1 MDKELLEL
9 YSDYLLSSFSYTT
22 ATGLSI
28 MTEGE
33 ISHDKVTRFLS
44 ERDFSSKDL
53 WKIVKPTIREIQT
66 EESIIAI
73 DDTIEEKPYTE
84 ENEIVNWYY
93 DHTKG
98 RSIKGINLLSALYV
112 NDKGKVPLN
121 YMIVKKTKTVYD
133 EKKGKDKRV
142 SEETKNQM
150 YQKMLNQIMKNN
162 VQFKYVIN
170 DVWYASAANMVHIK
184 KELKKEFIMPIKTN
198 RKVAFSRQ
206 DKIYEKYVTVS
217 SLELK
222 EDTVYK
228 IYLEDV
234 PFELSLIKQVA
245 YDSVSGVFKNEDGSE
260 GVLYLVTSDK
270 ALTYKQ
276 ITELYQRRWKIE
288 VYHKSLKKNA
298 SLCKSPARM
307 VRTQS
312 NHIFASIF
320 AYYKLECMSMKTKL
334 NHFAIK
340 AKIYEKAIKVAYEE
354 LQQVNQLSFEF
365 A

>member
-33 ISHDKVTRFLS
+33 ISHDKITRFLS
-44 ERDFSSKDL
+44 ESDLSSKQL
-53 WKIVKPTIREIQT
+53 WKLVKPTIREIET
-66 EESIIAI
+66 EDGIVAI

-84 ENEIVNWYY
+84 ENEIVSWYH

-98 RSIKGINLLSALYV
+98 RSVKGINLLSALYV
-112 NDKGKVPLN
+112 NEKGKIPIN
-121 YMIVKKTKTVYD
+121 YLIVKKTKTIYD
-133 EKKGKDKRV
+133 EKKGKQRRV
-142 SEETKNQM
+142 SEVTKNQM
-150 YQKMLNQIMKNN
+150 YQQMLNQIIKNK

-170 DVWYASAANMVHIK
+170 DVWYASAANMVYIK
-184 KELKKEFIMPIKTN
+184 KKLEKEFIMPIKTN
-198 RKVAFSRQ
+198 RKVALSRK
-206 DKIYEKYVTVS
+206 DKIYGKYVTVS

-222 EDTVYK
+222 ENTIYK

-234 PFELSLIKQVA
+234 PFELYLVKQI
-245 YDSVSGVFKNEDGSE
+245 FKNEDGTE
-260 GVLYLVTSDK
+260 GILYLVTSQK
-270 ALTYKQ
+270 TLTYNQ
-276 ITELYQRRWKIE
+276 ITELYQKRWKIE

-307 VRTQS
+307 IRTQS

-320 AYYKLECMSMKTKL
+320 AFYKLECMSMKTRL

-340 AKIYEKAIKVAYEE
+340 ARIYEKAIKVAYEE
-354 LQQVNQLSFEF
+354 LQQVHQLSFEF
-365 A
+365 AK

>member
-1 MDKELLEL
+1 MDRELLEL

-44 ERDFSSKDL
+44 EGDFSSKDL
-53 WKIVKPTIREIQT
+53 WKLIKPTVREI
-66 EESIIAI
+66 ENDNSIVAI

-93 DHTKG
+93 DHAKG
-98 RSIKGINLLSALYV
+98 RSVKGINIISALYI
-112 NDKGKVPLN
+112 NDKGKIPLN
-121 YMIVKKTKTVYD
+121 FSIVKKTKKIYD
-133 EKKGKDKRV
+133 EKKGKERRV
-142 SEETKNQM
+142 SELTKNQM
-150 YQKMLNQIMKNN
+150 YQQMLNQIIKNK

-170 DVWYASAANMVHIK
+170 DIWYSSADNMVYIK
-184 KELKKEFIMPIKTN
+184 KKLGKEFIMPIKSN
-198 RKVAFSRQ
+198 RKIAMSRE

-222 EDTVYK
+222 ENTIYK

-234 PFELSLIKQVA
+234 PFALYLAKQH
-245 YDSVSGVFKNEDGSE
+245 FKNEDGTE
-260 GVLYLVTSDK
+260 GVLYSVTSDNI
-270 ALTYKQ
+270 LTYQ
-276 ITELYQRRWKIE
+276 EIIALYQKRWKIE

-307 VRTQS
+307 ARTQS

-320 AYYKLECMSMKTKL
+320 AFYKLESLSMKAKI

-340 AKIYEKAIKVAYEE
+340 ASIYQKAVKVAYEE
-354 LQQVNQLSFEF
+354 LQQIHQLSFEF
-365 A
+365 AK

>member
-1 MDKELLEL
+1 MDKELLEI

-33 ISHDKVTRFLS
+33 ISHDKVPRFLS
-44 ERDFSSKDL
+44 ESQFSSKEL
-53 WKIVKPTIREIQT
+53 WKIVKATIREIQT
-66 EESIIAI
+66 EDGIVAI

-84 ENEIVNWYY
+84 ENEIVSWYH

-98 RSIKGINLLSALYV
+98 RAVKGINLLSALYI
-112 NDKGKVPLN
+112 NERGKIPIN
-121 YMIVKKTKTVYD
+121 YLIVKKTKTVYD
-133 EKKGKDKRV
+133 EKKRKERKV
-142 SEETKNQM
+142 SEVTKNQM
-150 YQKMLNQIMKNN
+150 YQQMLNQIIKNK

-184 KELKKEFIMPIKTN
+184 KKLEKEFIMPIKTN
-198 RKVAFSRQ
+198 RKVALSKK

-222 EDTVYK
+222 ENTIYK

-234 PFELSLIKQVA
+234 PFELYLVKEI
-245 YDSVSGVFKNEDGSE
+245 FKNEDGTE
-260 GVLYLVTSDK
+260 GVLYLVTSEK
-270 ALTYKQ
+270 TLTYDQ
-276 ITELYQRRWKIE
+276 ITEIYQKRWKIE

-307 VRTQS
+307 VQTQS

-320 AYYKLECMSMKTKL
+320 AFYKLESMSMKTRL

-340 AKIYEKAIKVAYEE
+340 ARIYEKAIKVAYEE
-354 LQQVNQLSFEF
+354 LQQVHQLSFEF
-365 A
+365 VK

>member
-1 MDKELLEL
+1 MDRELLEL

-44 ERDFSSKDL
+44 EGDFSSKDL
-53 WKIVKPTIREIQT
+53 WKLIKPTVREI
-66 EESIIAI
+66 ENDNSIVAI

-84 ENEIVNWYY
+84 ENEIVNWYH

-98 RSIKGINLLSALYV
+98 RSVKGINIISALYI
-112 NDKGKVPLN
+112 NDKGKIPLN
-121 YMIVKKTKTVYD
+121 FSIVKKTKTIYD
-133 EKKGKDKRV
+133 EKKGKERRV
-142 SEETKNQM
+142 SELTKNQM
-150 YQKMLNQIMKNN
+150 YQKMLNQIIKNK

-170 DVWYASAANMVHIK
+170 DVWYSSADNMVYIK
-184 KELKKEFIMPIKTN
+184 KKSGKEFIMPIKSN
-198 RKVAFSRQ
+198 RKIAMKRE

-222 EDTVYK
+222 ENTIYK

-234 PFELSLIKQVA
+234 PFALYLAKQH
-245 YDSVSGVFKNEDGSE
+245 FKNEDGTE
-260 GVLYLVTSDK
+260 GVLYLVTSDNT
-270 ALTYKQ
+270 LTYQQ
-276 ITELYQRRWKIE
+276 IIALYQKRWKIE

-307 VRTQS
+307 ARTQS

-320 AYYKLECMSMKTKL
+320 AFYKLESLSMKAKI

-340 AKIYEKAIKVAYEE
+340 ASIYQKAVKVAYEE
-354 LQQVNQLSFEF
+354 LQQIHQLSFEF
-365 A
+365 AI

>member
-33 ISHDKVTRFLS
+33 ISHDKITRFLS
-44 ERDFSSKDL
+44 GNELGSKEL
-53 WKIVKPTIREIQT
+53 WKMVKPTVRKIEREDG
-66 EESIIAI
+66 IIAI

-98 RSIKGINLLSALYV
+98 RSVKGINLITALYV
-112 NDKGKVPLN
+112 NDKGKVPIN
-121 YMIVKKTKTVYD
+121 YSIVKKTKLIYD
-133 EKKGKDKRV
+133 EKKEKDKRV
-142 SEETKNQM
+142 SEVTKNQM
-150 YQKMLNQIMKNN
+150 YQKMLDQIAKNKI
-162 VQFKYVIN
+162 QFKYVIN

-184 KELKKEFIMPIKTN
+184 KKLGKEFIMPIKTN
-198 RKVAFSRQ
+198 RKVAFSRK

-222 EDTVYK
+222 ENTVYK

-234 PFELSLIKQVA
+234 PFELYLVKQ
-245 YDSVSGVFKNEDGSE
+245 VFKNEDGTE

-270 ALTYKQ
+270 TLTYKQ
-276 ITELYQRRWKIE
+276 ITELYQKRWKIE

-320 AYYKLECMSMKTKL
+320 AFYKLECMSMKTKL

-340 AKIYEKAIKVAYEE
+340 ARIYEKAIKVAYEE
-354 LQQVNQLSFEF
+354 LQQVHQLSFEF
-365 A
+365 AK

>member
-33 ISHDKVTRFLS
+33 ISHDKITRFLS
-44 ERDFSSKDL
+44 ESDLSSKQL
-53 WKIVKPTIREIQT
+53 WKLVKPTIREIET
-66 EESIIAI
+66 EDGIVAI

-84 ENEIVNWYY
+84 ENEIVSWYH

-98 RSIKGINLLSALYV
+98 RAVKGINLLSALYV
-112 NDKGKVPLN
+112 NEKGKIPIN
-121 YMIVKKTKTVYD
+121 YLIVKKTKTIYD
-133 EKKGKDKRV
+133 EKKGKQRRV
-142 SEETKNQM
+142 SEVTKNQM
-150 YQKMLNQIMKNN
+150 YQQMLNQIIKNK

-170 DVWYASAANMVHIK
+170 DVWYASAANMVYIK
-184 KELKKEFIMPIKTN
+184 KKLEKEFIMPIKTN
-198 RKVAFSRQ
+198 RKVALSRK
-206 DKIYEKYVTVS
+206 DKIYGKYVTVS

-222 EDTVYK
+222 ENTIYK

-234 PFELSLIKQVA
+234 PFELYLVKQI
-245 YDSVSGVFKNEDGSE
+245 FKNEDGTE
-260 GVLYLVTSDK
+260 GILYLVTSQK
-270 ALTYKQ
+270 TLTYNQ
-276 ITELYQRRWKIE
+276 ITELYQKRWKIE

-307 VRTQS
+307 IRTQS

-320 AYYKLECMSMKTKL
+320 AFYKLECMSMKTRL

-340 AKIYEKAIKVAYEE
+340 ARIYEKAIKVAYEE
-354 LQQVNQLSFEF
+354 LQQVHQLSFEF
-365 A
+365 AK

>member
-1 MDKELLEL
+1 MDRELLEL
-9 YSDYLLSSFSYTT
+9 YSDYLLSSFTYTT

-44 ERDFSSKDL
+44 EEDFNSKHL
-53 WKIVKPTIREIQT
+53 WKLIKPTVREIET
-66 EESIIAI
+66 EDGIVAI

-84 ENEIVNWYY
+84 ENEIVNWYH

-98 RSIKGINLLSALYV
+98 RSVKGINIISALYI
-112 NDKGKVPLN
+112 NEKGKIPLN
-121 YMIVKKTKTVYD
+121 FSIVKKTKTIYD
-133 EKKGKDKRV
+133 EKKGKEKRV
-142 SEETKNQM
+142 SEVTKNQM
-150 YQKMLNQIMKNN
+150 YQQMLNQIIKNK
-162 VQFKYVIN
+162 VQFKYVTN
-170 DVWYASAANMVHIK
+170 DVWYSSADNMAHIK
-184 KELKKEFIMPIKTN
+184 KKLGKEFIMPIKSN
-198 RKVAFSRQ
+198 RKIALSKE
-206 DKIYEKYVTVS
+206 DKIYERYVTVS
-217 SLELK
+217 TLELK
-222 EDTVYK
+222 ENTLYK

-234 PFELSLIKQVA
+234 PFALYLAKQ
-245 YDSVSGVFKNEDGSE
+245 YFKNDDGTE

-270 ALTYKQ
+270 TLTYQQ
-276 ITELYQRRWKIE
+276 IIEFYQKRWKIE

-320 AYYKLECMSMKTKL
+320 AFYKLECLSMKVKI

-340 AKIYEKAIKVAYEE
+340 ASIYQKALKVAYEE
-354 LQQVNQLSFEF
+354 LQQFHQLSFEF
-365 A
+365 AN

>member
-33 ISHDKVTRFLS
+33 ISHDKITRFLS
-44 ERDFSSKDL
+44 GNELGSKEL
-53 WKIVKPTIREIQT
+53 WKMVKPTVRKIEREDG
-66 EESIIAI
+66 IIAI

-98 RSIKGINLLSALYV
+98 RSVKGINLITALYV
-112 NDKGKVPLN
+112 NDKGKVPIN
-121 YMIVKKTKTVYD
+121 YSIVKKTKLIYD
-133 EKKGKDKRV
+133 EKKEKDKRV
-142 SEETKNQM
+142 SEVTKNQM
-150 YQKMLNQIMKNN
+150 YQKMLDQIAKNKI
-162 VQFKYVIN
+162 QYKYVIN

-184 KELKKEFIMPIKTN
+184 KKLGKEFIMPIKTN
-198 RKVAFSRQ
+198 RKVAFSRK

-222 EDTVYK
+222 ENTVYK

-234 PFELSLIKQVA
+234 PFELYLVKQ
-245 YDSVSGVFKNEDGSE
+245 VFKNEDGTE

-270 ALTYKQ
+270 TLTYKQ
-276 ITELYQRRWKIE
+276 ITELYQKRWKIE

-320 AYYKLECMSMKTKL
+320 AFYKLECMSMKTKL

-340 AKIYEKAIKVAYEE
+340 ARIYEKAIKVAYEE
-354 LQQVNQLSFEF
+354 LQQVHQLSFEF
-365 A
+365 AK

>member
-1 MDKELLEL
+1 MDRELLEL

-44 ERDFSSKDL
+44 EGDFNSKDL
-53 WKIVKPTIREIQT
+53 WKLIKPTIREI
-66 EESIIAI
+66 ENDNGIVAI

-84 ENEIVNWYY
+84 ENEIVNWYH

-98 RSIKGINLLSALYV
+98 RAVKGINIISALYI
-112 NDKGKVPLN
+112 NDKGKIPLN
-121 YMIVKKTKTVYD
+121 FSIVKKTKKIYD
-133 EKKGKDKRV
+133 EKKGKERRV
-142 SEETKNQM
+142 SELTKNQM
-150 YQKMLNQIMKNN
+150 YQQMLNQIIKNK

-170 DVWYASAANMVHIK
+170 DVWYSSADNMVYIK
-184 KELKKEFIMPIKTN
+184 KKLGKEFIMPIKSN
-198 RKVAFSRQ
+198 RKIAMSRE

-222 EDTVYK
+222 ENTLYK

-234 PFELSLIKQVA
+234 PFALYLAKQ
-245 YDSVSGVFKNEDGSE
+245 YFKNEDGTE

-270 ALTYKQ
+270 TLTYQQ
-276 ITELYQRRWKIE
+276 IIALYQKRWKIE

-320 AYYKLECMSMKTKL
+320 AFYKLESLSMKAKI

-340 AKIYEKAIKVAYEE
+340 ASIYQKAVKVAYEE
-354 LQQVNQLSFEF
+354 LQQIHQLSFEF
-365 A
+365 AK

>member
-1 MDKELLEL
+1 MDRELLEL

-44 ERDFSSKDL
+44 EGDFSSKDL
-53 WKIVKPTIREIQT
+53 WKLIKPTVREI
-66 EESIIAI
+66 ENDNSIVAI

-84 ENEIVNWYY
+84 ENEIVNWYH

-98 RSIKGINLLSALYV
+98 RSVKGINIISALYI
-112 NDKGKVPLN
+112 NDKGKIPLN
-121 YMIVKKTKTVYD
+121 FSIVKKTKKIYD
-133 EKKGKDKRV
+133 EKKGKERRV
-142 SEETKNQM
+142 SELTKNQM
-150 YQKMLNQIMKNN
+150 YQKMLNQIIKNK

-170 DVWYASAANMVHIK
+170 DVWYSSADNMVYIK
-184 KELKKEFIMPIKTN
+184 KKSGKEFIMPIKSN
-198 RKVAFSRQ
+198 RKIAMKRE
-206 DKIYEKYVTVS
+206 DKIYEKYITVS

-222 EDTVYK
+222 ENTIYK

-234 PFELSLIKQVA
+234 PFALYLAKQH
-245 YDSVSGVFKNEDGSE
+245 FKNEDGTE
-260 GVLYLVTSDK
+260 GVFYLVTSDNT
-270 ALTYKQ
+270 LTYQQ
-276 ITELYQRRWKIE
+276 IIALYQKRWKIE

-307 VRTQS
+307 ARTQS

-320 AYYKLECMSMKTKL
+320 AFYKLESLSMKAKI

-340 AKIYEKAIKVAYEE
+340 ASIYQKAVKVAYEE
-354 LQQVNQLSFEF
+354 LQQIHQLSFEF
-365 A
+365 AR

>member
-1 MDKELLEL
+1 MDRELLEL

-44 ERDFSSKDL
+44 EGDFSSKDL
-53 WKIVKPTIREIQT
+53 WKLIKPTIREI
-66 EESIIAI
+66 ENNNGIVAI

-84 ENEIVNWYY
+84 ENEIVNWYH
-93 DHTKG
+93 DHAKG
-98 RSIKGINLLSALYV
+98 RSVKGINIISALYI
-112 NDKGKVPLN
+112 NDKGKIPLN
-121 YMIVKKTKTVYD
+121 FSIVKKTKKIYD
-133 EKKGKDKRV
+133 EKKGKERRV
-142 SEETKNQM
+142 SELTKNQM
-150 YQKMLNQIMKNN
+150 YQQMLNQIIKNK

-170 DVWYASAANMVHIK
+170 DIWYSSADNMVYIK
-184 KELKKEFIMPIKTN
+184 KKLGKEFIMPIKSN
-198 RKVAFSRQ
+198 RKISMSRE

-222 EDTVYK
+222 ENTLYR

-234 PFELSLIKQVA
+234 PFALYLAKQH
-245 YDSVSGVFKNEDGSE
+245 FKNEDGTE
-260 GVLYLVTSDK
+260 GVLYSVTSDNT
-270 ALTYKQ
+270 LTYQ
-276 ITELYQRRWKIE
+276 EIIALYQKRWKIE

-320 AYYKLECMSMKTKL
+320 AFYKLESLSMKAKI

-340 AKIYEKAIKVAYEE
+340 ASIYQKAVKVAYEE
-354 LQQVNQLSFEF
+354 LQQIHQLSFEF
-365 A
+365 DR

>member
-44 ERDFSSKDL
+44 ESEFGSKEL
-53 WKIVKPTIREIQT
+53 WKIVKSTIREIET
-66 EESIIAI
+66 EEGIVAI

-84 ENEIVNWYY
+84 ENEIVSWYH

-98 RSIKGINLLSALYV
+98 RAVKGINLLSALYI
-112 NDKGKVPLN
+112 NDKGKIPIN
-121 YMIVKKTKTVYD
+121 YVIVKKTKTVYD
-133 EKKGKDKRV
+133 EKRGKDKRV
-142 SEETKNQM
+142 SEITKNQM
-150 YQKMLNQIMKNN
+150 YQQILNQIIKNK

-184 KELKKEFIMPIKTN
+184 KKLEKEFIMPIKTN
-198 RKVAFSRQ
+198 RKIALSRK
-206 DKIYEKYVTVS
+206 DKMYEKYVTVS

-222 EDTVYK
+222 ENTSYR

-234 PFELSLIKQVA
+234 PFELYLAKQI
-245 YDSVSGVFKNEDGSE
+245 FKNEDGTE
-260 GVLYLVTSDK
+260 GVLYLVTSDST
-270 ALTYKQ
+270 LTYEQ
-276 ITELYQRRWKIE
+276 ITEFYQKRWKIE

-320 AYYKLECMSMKTKL
+320 AFYKLECLSMKTKL

-340 AKIYEKAIKVAYEE
+340 ARIYEKAIKVAYEE
-354 LQQVNQLSFEF
+354 LQKVHQLSFEF
-365 A
+365 AK